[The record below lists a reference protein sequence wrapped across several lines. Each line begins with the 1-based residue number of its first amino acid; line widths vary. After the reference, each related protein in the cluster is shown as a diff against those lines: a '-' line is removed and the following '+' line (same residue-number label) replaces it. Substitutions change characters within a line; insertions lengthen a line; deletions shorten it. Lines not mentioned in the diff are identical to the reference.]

1 MAGVQSV
8 ADALIRTFG
17 PFLIPVTVFG
27 IGFVGYA
34 VLFMLNR
41 QFRDDE
47 EGGVVNLS
55 AGTPEPSTTDKD
67 HGATGRGVLPDDMSD
82 EFSDDTGA
90 PRGNGASPAGGEDA
104 HEVEADKWTSEV
116 LDPGD
121 RASEPVRDSTRS
133 ESHDDDERGD
143 GDDDPAGRND

>member
-1 MAGVQSV
+1 MAGAQSV

-47 EGGVVNLS
+47 EGEVVNLS
-55 AGTPEPSTTDKD
+55 AGTPEPSATDKD
-67 HGATGRGVLPDDMSD
+67 HGATGRGVLPNDMSGEFTDDRD
-82 EFSDDTGA
+82 E
-90 PRGNGASPAGGEDA
+90 PRGNGDSPTGGGAVD
-104 HEVEADKWTSEV
+104 EVEADKWTTEMT
-116 LDPGD
+116 DPGE
-121 RASEPVRDSTRS
+121 RGAATARDSASGEPR
-133 ESHDDDERGD
+133 EEGERDDRDDEATGH
-143 GDDDPAGRND
+143 ND

>member
-8 ADALIRTFG
+8 TDALIRTFG

-34 VLFMLNR
+34 VLYMLSR
-41 QFRDDE
+41 QFRDD

-67 HGATGRGVLPDDMSD
+67 HGATGRGVLPEEMSD

-90 PRGNGASPAGGEDA
+90 VRGNGASPAGGEDA

-116 LDPGD
+116 MGPGEQ
-121 RASEPVRDSTRS
+121 ASDPVRDGTGG
-133 ESHDDDERGD
+133 ESNDDDGTDD
-143 GDDDPAGRND
+143 GEDDPGGRND